1 MMRSEQIFKTKLIDR
16 LEQDHKSAR
25 IRMEAFA
32 EGTKE
37 YSFNKATMLQAKV
50 TLFDIQELSRCS
62 ITD

>member
-1 MMRSEQIFKTKLIDR
+1 MRSEQIFKTKLIDR